1 MKITKRQLKRII
13 REEKQKLQELDFSGP
28 AVGTDARPY
37 EDLDEPGGQ
46 LSRLEDMVADEVEDL
61 LVAIQEEH
69 SLEGEGISMDEL
81 NMAIARGV
89 DRAKAILRY

>member
-13 REEKQKLQELDFSGP
+13 REEKQKLQELDFSGR

-37 EDLDEPGGQ
+37 EDGDNQ
-46 LSRLEDMVADEVEDL
+46 LAHLEDMVANEVEEL
-61 LVAIQEEH
+61 LIAIQEQY
-69 SLEGEGISMDEL
+69 SLEGEDISMDEL

>member
-1 MKITKRQLKRII
+1 MRLTKRQLKTII

-28 AVGTDARPY
+28 AVGTDAQPY
-37 EDLDEPGGQ
+37 DSGNSLTHI
-46 LSRLEDMVADEVEDL
+46 EDMVANEVEDL
-61 LVAIQEEH
+61 LMSVLEH
-69 SLEGEGISMDEL
+69 PVEDEGISFEEL

>member
-1 MKITKRQLKRII
+1 MRLTKRQLKRII
-13 REEKQKLQELDFSGP
+13 REEKQKMLESFDDDQYGYGP
-28 AVGTDARPY
+28 PI

-46 LSRLEDMVADEVEDL
+46 LSRIEDMVANEVEEL
-61 LVAIQEEH
+61 LSAIQEEH

>member
-1 MKITKRQLKRII
+1 MRLTKRQLKRII

-37 EDLDEPGGQ
+37 EDGDHPLLDFEY
-46 LSRLEDMVADEVEDL
+46 MVANEVEKL
-61 LVAIQEEH
+61 IMSIQEEH

-81 NMAIARGV
+81 NMAIARGI
-89 DRAKAILRY
+89 DQAKAILRY